1 MNKELSNSNFNLALG
16 GFILYGVLVNVVISF
31 ILKSHIFTTE
41 QLIATLVLCFVCGI
55 AGVFVALKNDDPK
68 ISFLGYNMLVIP
80 FGLSIAAVVQLYSSK
95 VVFEAFA
102 LTAIIMLVMMVA
114 ATLKPEW
121 FEGMGS
127 ILLTALIG
135 LIIAEVICLF
145 LGICPLW
152 ISAISAGIFSCYI
165 GYDWMLAQSGPKTL
179 DAAIDSALNIYL
191 DIINLF
197 LDLLRIMG
205 DSD

>member
-16 GFILYGVLVNVVISF
+16 GFILYGVLVNVAISF
-31 ILKSHIFTTE
+31 ALQNHIFTVE
-41 QLIATLVLCFVCGI
+41 QLLAVLALCLVCGI

-80 FGLSIAAVVQLYSSK
+80 FGLSIAAVVQVYSPQ
-95 VVFEAFA
+95 VVFEAFMMTG
-102 LTAIIMLVMMVA
+102 LIMLVMMIA

-121 FEGMGS
+121 FEGMGT
-127 ILLTALIG
+127 ILFIALIG
-135 LIIAEVICLF
+135 LIIAEVVCLF
-145 LGICPLW
+145 LGIHPLW

-179 DAAIDSALNIYL
+179 DAAIDGALNIYL

-205 DSD
+205 DND